1 MISFIIPYLTEQWQ
15 MSPVAGGALESVVF
29 LGMGV
34 RYVLPKAN
42 VIEPI
47 VVVLYRIDLEE
58 E

>member
-34 RYVLPKAN
+34 GYVLRKTN
-42 VIEPI
+42 VIERI
-47 VVVLYRIDLEE
+47 VEVLSQIDSEDE
-58 E
+58 